1 MITMSA
7 KAIEVDSF
15 KQTVQDS
22 NQDWMIL
29 FWGQGCRPC
38 DNIKPIFDQFSEE
51 KKGEIRFA
59 SLKAGEN
66 HKLAGHFKIMAVPSL
81 VYLRKDGT
89 SSVKFTGP
97 KSKEDLET
105 FLKVGQ
111 TNVNQ

>member
-1 MITMSA
+1 MSGRP
-7 KAIEVDSF
+7 IEVDAF
-15 KQTVQDS
+15 KQTVKDS

-51 KKGEIRFA
+51 KRTEARFA

-81 VYLRKDGT
+81 VYLSKDGEKA
-89 SSVKFTGP
+89 SRFMGP
-97 KSKEDLET
+97 KTKEDLET
-105 FLKVGQ
+105 FLNTGR
-111 TNVNQ
+111 NHVNQ